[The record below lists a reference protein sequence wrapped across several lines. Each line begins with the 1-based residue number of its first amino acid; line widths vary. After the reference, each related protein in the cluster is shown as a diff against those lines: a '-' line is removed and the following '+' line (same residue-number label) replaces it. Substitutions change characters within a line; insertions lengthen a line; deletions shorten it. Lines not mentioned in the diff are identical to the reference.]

1 MQRGDL
7 PMDEQSAK
15 KPEWE
20 WRWSPY
26 TGIMYGPIPV
36 GLIFLGIGF
45 IVLVVYL
52 VIKIA

>member
-1 MQRGDL
+1 MN
-7 PMDEQSAK
+7 EQNPKEAK
-15 KPEWE
+15 WE

-36 GLIFLGIGF
+36 GLILLGIGF

-52 VIKIA
+52 VIHIA